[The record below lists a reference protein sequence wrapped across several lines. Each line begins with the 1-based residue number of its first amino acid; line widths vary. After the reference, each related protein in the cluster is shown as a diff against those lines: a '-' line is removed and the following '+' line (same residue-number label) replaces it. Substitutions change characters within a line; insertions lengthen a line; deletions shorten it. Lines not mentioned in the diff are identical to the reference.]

1 MYTNIQ
7 HYVCNAMFKGGFAIS
22 FVHYCLRR
30 KFLTHVVIYGCG
42 GYEVIFMTESTK
54 IIYAGILNQNAS
66 NS

>member
-1 MYTNIQ
+1 
-7 HYVCNAMFKGGFAIS
+7 MFEGGFEIS

-30 KFLTHVVIYGCG
+30 KFLTHRVIYGG
-42 GYEVIFMTESTK
+42 AGYEVIFMTEGESTK

>member
-1 MYTNIQ
+1 MY
-7 HYVCNAMFKGGFAIS
+7 YVYALIKGGFEIT

>member
-1 MYTNIQ
+1 
-7 HYVCNAMFKGGFAIS
+7 MFKGGFEITL
-22 FVHYCLRR
+22 VHYCLRR
-30 KFLTHVVIYGCG
+30 KFLTQLVIYGCG